1 METII
6 LASGSPRRQELF
18 ASGSP
23 RRQELLQQIGVPY
36 EVVKSDAEEVLDA
49 VEGPRA
55 LAVENARRKAM
66 AVAKRYPG
74 RIVLGADTV
83 VFQDGAV
90 YGKPKDAEDARNM
103 LRSFAGR
110 RHDVVTG
117 VAIVAKDGVCYTDA
131 TETKVFFADL
141 TDDEIAAYIAT
152 GEPMD
157 KAGAY
162 AVQGRAAAFIPRI
175 EGSFSNVVG
184 LPLAEV
190 ASLLKEAGVR

>member
-6 LASGSPRRQELF
+6 LAS
-18 ASGSP
+18 ASP

-55 LAVENARRKAM
+55 LAVENARRKAL
-66 AVAKRYPG
+66 AVAARYPG
-74 RIVLGADTV
+74 RVVLGADTV

-90 YGKPKDAEDARNM
+90 YGKPKDAEDARSM

-117 VAIVAKDGVCYTDA
+117 VAIIAKDGTCYTDA
-131 TETKVFFADL
+131 AETKVFFADL

-190 ASLLKEAGVR
+190 ASLLREAGAM

>member
-6 LASGSPRRQELF
+6 LAS
-18 ASGSP
+18 ASP

-55 LAVENARRKAM
+55 LAVENARRKALT
-66 AVAKRYPG
+66 VAARYPG
-74 RIVLGADTV
+74 RVVLGADTV

-90 YGKPKDAEDARNM
+90 YGKPKDAEDARSM
-103 LRSFAGR
+103 LKSFAGR

-117 VAIVAKDGVCYTDA
+117 VAIIAKDGTCYTDA
-131 TETKVFFADL
+131 AETKVFFADL

-162 AVQGRAAAFIPRI
+162 GIQGK
-175 EGSFSNVVG
+175 GSVLVKKINGDFFNVMG
-184 LPLAEV
+184 LPIAKLYREMSDFV
-190 ASLLKEAGVR
+190 

>member
-1 METII
+1 MKYGGNCMETII
-6 LASGSPRRQELF
+6 L

-55 LAVENARRKAM
+55 LAVENARRKAL

-74 RIVLGADTV
+74 RVVLGADTV

-103 LRSFAGR
+103 LKSFAGR

-131 TETKVFFADL
+131 TETKVFFNDL

>member
-1 METII
+1 MVETII
-6 LASGSPRRQELF
+6 LAS
-18 ASGSP
+18 ASP

-55 LAVENARRKAM
+55 LAVENARRKAV

-74 RIVLGADTV
+74 RVVLGADTV
-83 VFQDGAV
+83 VFQDGNL
-90 YGKPKDAEDARNM
+90 YGKPKDAEDARAM

-110 RHDVVTG
+110 RHAVVTG
-117 VAIVAKDGVCYTDA
+117 VALVTKDGVCRTDA
-131 TETKVFFADL
+131 AETEVFFSDL
-141 TDDEIAAYIAT
+141 TDDEIAAYVAT

-190 ASLLKEAGVR
+190 ASLLRETGVR

>member
-1 METII
+1 MKYGGNCMETII
-6 LASGSPRRQELF
+6 L

-55 LAVENARRKAM
+55 LAVENARRKAL

-74 RIVLGADTV
+74 RVVLGADTV

-103 LRSFAGR
+103 LKSFAGR

-131 TETKVFFADL
+131 TETKVFFNDL

-190 ASLLKEAGVR
+190 SALLKEAGVR

>member
-1 METII
+1 MKYGGNCMETII
-6 LASGSPRRQELF
+6 L

-55 LAVENARRKAM
+55 LAVENARRKAL

-74 RIVLGADTV
+74 RVVLGADTV

-90 YGKPKDAEDARNM
+90 YGTPKDAEDARNM
-103 LRSFAGR
+103 LNSFAGR

-131 TETKVFFADL
+131 TETKVFFNDL

>member
-1 METII
+1 
-6 LASGSPRRQELF
+6 
-18 ASGSP
+18 
-23 RRQELLQQIGVPY
+23 
-36 EVVKSDAEEVLDA
+36 
-49 VEGPRA
+49 
-55 LAVENARRKAM
+55 
-66 AVAKRYPG
+66 
-74 RIVLGADTV
+74 
-83 VFQDGAV
+83 
-90 YGKPKDAEDARNM
+90 M
-103 LRSFAGR
+103 LKSFAGR

-117 VAIVAKDGVCYTDA
+117 VAIIAKDGTCYTDA
-131 TETKVFFADL
+131 AETKVFFADL
-141 TDDEIAAYIAT
+141 TDDEISAYIAT

>member
-1 METII
+1 MESII
-6 LASGSPRRQELF
+6 LAS
-18 ASGSP
+18 ASP

-55 LAVENARRKAM
+55 LAVENARRKAL

-74 RIVLGADTV
+74 RVVLGADTV

-103 LRSFAGR
+103 LKSFAGR

-131 TETKVFFADL
+131 TETKVFFNDL

>member
-1 METII
+1 MKYGGNCMETII
-6 LASGSPRRQELF
+6 L

-55 LAVENARRKAM
+55 LAVENARRKAL
-66 AVAKRYPG
+66 AVSKRYPG
-74 RIVLGADTV
+74 RVVLGADTV

-103 LRSFAGR
+103 LKSFAGR

-131 TETKVFFADL
+131 TETKVFFNNL

>member
-1 METII
+1 MEPII
-6 LASGSPRRQELF
+6 L

-23 RRQELLQQIGVPY
+23 RRQELLQQIGVPFV
-36 EVVKSDAEEVLDA
+36 VVKSDAEEILNHAD
-49 VEGPRA
+49 GPRA
-55 LAVENARRKAM
+55 LAIENARRKAL
-66 AVAKRYPG
+66 AVAKMHPG

-83 VFQDGAV
+83 VFQDGEV
-90 YGKPKDAEDARNM
+90 YGKPKDAADACAM
-103 LRSFAGR
+103 LRRFAGR
-110 RHDVVTG
+110 RHAVVTG
-117 VAIVAKDGVCYTDA
+117 IALVSRDGTCRTDA
-131 TETKVFFADL
+131 AETNVCFADM
-141 TDDEIAAYIAT
+141 TDEEITAYVAT

>member
-6 LASGSPRRQELF
+6 LAS
-18 ASGSP
+18 ASP

-55 LAVENARRKAM
+55 LAVENARRKAL

-74 RIVLGADTV
+74 RVVLGADTV

-90 YGKPKDAEDARNM
+90 YGKPKDAEDARSM
-103 LRSFAGR
+103 LKSFAGR

-117 VAIVAKDGVCYTDA
+117 VAIIAKDGTCYTDA
-131 TETKVFFADL
+131 AETKVFFADL

-162 AVQGRAAAFIPRI
+162 GIQGLGGAYIARI
-175 EGSFSNVVG
+175 EGDYYATVG
-184 LPLAEV
+184 LSLCGLRQLLAL
-190 ASLLKEAGVR
+190 AGLK

>member
-1 METII
+1 MEKLI
-6 LASGSPRRQELF
+6 LASNSPRRK
-18 ASGSP
+18 
-23 RRQELLQQIGVPY
+23 ELLGVLGVPFD
-36 EVVKSDAEEVLDA
+36 VVVPGCDESYPADTEPLSVPA
-49 VEGPRA
+49 VI
-55 LAVENARRKAM
+55 ARRKAE
-66 AVAKRYPG
+66 A
-74 RIVLGADTV
+74 VLGCVPAGSVVVAADTMV
-83 VFQDGAV
+83 HFRGRLL
-90 YGKPKDAEDARNM
+90 GKPRDETEARGFISM
-103 LRSFAGR
+103 LQGNV
-110 RHDVVTG
+110 HDVVTG

-131 TETKVFFADL
+131 TETKVFFNDL

>member
-6 LASGSPRRQELF
+6 L

-190 ASLLKEAGVR
+190 ASLLREAGAM

>member
-1 METII
+1 MKYGGNCMETII
-6 LASGSPRRQELF
+6 L

-55 LAVENARRKAM
+55 LAVENARRKAL
-66 AVAKRYPG
+66 AVSKRYPG
-74 RIVLGADTV
+74 RVVLGADTV

-103 LRSFAGR
+103 LKSFAGR

-131 TETKVFFADL
+131 TETKVFFNDL

>member
-1 METII
+1 MKYGGNCMETII
-6 LASGSPRRQELF
+6 L

-55 LAVENARRKAM
+55 LAVENARRKAL

-74 RIVLGADTV
+74 RVVLGADTV

-103 LRSFAGR
+103 LKSFAGR

-117 VAIVAKDGVCYTDA
+117 VAIVAKDGTCYTDA
-131 TETKVFFADL
+131 TETKVFFNDL

-190 ASLLKEAGVR
+190 SALLKEAGVR

>member
-1 METII
+1 MVETII
-6 LASGSPRRQELF
+6 LAS
-18 ASGSP
+18 ASP

-55 LAVENARRKAM
+55 LAVENARRKAV

-74 RIVLGADTV
+74 RVVLGADTV
-83 VFQDGAV
+83 VFQDGNV
-90 YGKPKDAEDARNM
+90 YGKPKDAEDARAM

-110 RHDVVTG
+110 RHAVVTG
-117 VAIVAKDGVCYTDA
+117 VALVTKDGVCRTDA
-131 TETKVFFADL
+131 AETEVFFSDL
-141 TDDEIAAYIAT
+141 TDDAIAAYVAT

-190 ASLLKEAGVR
+190 ASLLRETGVR